1 MQDFQ
6 AGTSIVAACLIHGIR
21 IAEDAC
27 FSHHSALLVYFF
39 LKGRSWRGVFCHVE
53 DFILWWPGQC
63 CRRILVTMLGN
74 PRRKNRKHSN
84 KCLSSWNRIETMV
97 RYFTVLLFHGLTL
110 FLTHA
115 CKGRQH
121 QCLCKCVSYCS
132 LMPGKSL
139 LAHRSFE
146 EGNVGTDHGE
156 EHGHSVHDSFRV
168 KLAPRC

>member
-1 MQDFQ
+1 MQIQSIRRHPRGPGMQDFQ

-84 KCLSSWNRIETMV
+84 KCLSSWDRNHGKVFYGPPLSWAHIISDTCMQRKAAPV
-97 RYFTVLLFHGLTL
+97 PLQVCQLLQSN
-110 FLTHA
+110 A
-115 CKGRQH
+115 R
-121 QCLCKCVSYCS
+121 
-132 LMPGKSL
+132 
-139 LAHRSFE
+139 
-146 EGNVGTDHGE
+146 
-156 EHGHSVHDSFRV
+156 
-168 KLAPRC
+168 